1 MNDNYLV
8 RATAHDGL
16 VRAFALDATGAVGE
30 LQRRHRTT
38 HAATAALGRVA
49 TGALLLGAMLKD
61 ADHLV
66 TVRVQGG
73 GPGGTLLASANGA
86 GEVRGLIG
94 NPQPDIPQ
102 ENDAGKL
109 NVAGVVGTQ
118 GQVTVTKD
126 LGLRHPYVGTV
137 ELVSGEIGDDLAHYL
152 LRSEQIPSA
161 VGIGVFVEP
170 DGSVRAAGGYMIQL
184 LPGVT
189 DAVAGEIEE
198 RIRSLPHPTTMLRA
212 GDSPERILDRVFGE
226 GGHQVLA
233 SMPVR
238 FACPCSRDR
247 AERAIALLGET
258 PILEMIDEAGRT
270 GHTELVCEFCREQY
284 LFSPLELEAL
294 LARRGAGGPAGSTP
308 DRDAP

>member
-1 MNDNYLV
+1 MTEKDNYLV

-16 VRAFALDATGAVGE
+16 VRAFALNATAAVAE
-30 LQRRHRTT
+30 LQRRHMTT

-49 TGALLLGAMLKD
+49 TGALLFGAMLKE

-66 TVRVQGG
+66 TVRIQGG

-94 NPQPDIPQ
+94 NPQPDVVQ
-102 ENDAGKL
+102 ENEHGKL
-109 NVAGVVGTQ
+109 NVSGVVGTE

-126 LGLRHPYVGTV
+126 LGMRHPYVGMV
-137 ELVSGEIGDDLAHYL
+137 ELVSGEIGQDLAHYL

-170 DGSVRAAGGYMIQL
+170 DGSVQAAGGYMVQM

-189 DAVAGEIEE
+189 DALAGELEE
-198 RIRSLPHPTTMLRA
+198 RIQSLPHPTTMLRS
-212 GDSPERILDRVFGE
+212 GDTPERILDRIFG
-226 GGHQVLA
+226 GGAYDVLA
-233 SMPVR
+233 STPVR

-247 AERAIALLGET
+247 AERAIVLLGEA
-258 PILEMIDEAGRT
+258 PILEMIEQAKET

-284 LFSPLELEAL
+284 HFTPADLADL
-294 LARRGAGGPAGSTP
+294 LARRRGDSPGA
-308 DRDAP
+308 R